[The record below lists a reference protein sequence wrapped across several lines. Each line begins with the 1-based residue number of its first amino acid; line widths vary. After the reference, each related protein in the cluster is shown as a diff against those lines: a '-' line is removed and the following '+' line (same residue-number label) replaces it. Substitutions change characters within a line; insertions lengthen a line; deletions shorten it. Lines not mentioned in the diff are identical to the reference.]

1 MPRLRRSDCSGP
13 GIRRR
18 RRGRGFR
25 YERDDGTAVTDDD
38 ILTRIR
44 SLAIPPAWTDVWICP
59 WPHGHIQA
67 VGTDAAGRRQYRY
80 HDHWR
85 IHRDRQKFERV
96 AAFAAILPKLRA
108 RVAHDLAEP
117 GLGRDRV
124 VAAIVR
130 LLDVAFFRVGGDE
143 YAEAN
148 ETFGAASLHREHVHV
163 HGDVLRFNYP
173 AKGSIDRTIEV
184 RDQQVL
190 KVIVELRRRRTAS
203 PQLFAYRQ
211 GRRWVDV
218 HAPDVNDY
226 IKALAGDGFSAK
238 DFRTWSGTVLAAA
251 LLAEATSG
259 AAGDA
264 ALSSQSQRHRTEVQ
278 AIAQVAAYLGNTP
291 AVCRSAYIDPRVLDR
306 FENGETIVL
315 RELPE
320 GLNHPGR
327 YGAKGEK
334 RRRAVERAVVE
345 LLREDGPAIRKG

>member
-1 MPRLRRSDCSGP
+1 
-13 GIRRR
+13 
-18 RRGRGFR
+18 
-25 YERDDGTAVTDDD
+25 VTDVDT
-38 ILTRIR
+38 LTRIR
-44 SLAIPPAWTDVWICP
+44 SLTIPPAWTDVWICP

-67 VGTDAAGRRQYRY
+67 LGTDAAGRRQYRY

-96 AAFAAILPKLRA
+96 ADFATVLPKLRA
-108 RVAHDLAEP
+108 RVARDLAEP

-130 LLDVAFFRVGGDE
+130 LLDIAFFRVGGDE

-163 HGDVLRFNYP
+163 HGGVLRFKYP

-184 RDQQVL
+184 RDKQVL
-190 KVIVELRRRRTAS
+190 EVIVELRRRRTAS

-211 GRRWVDV
+211 GTRWVDV

-226 IKALAGDGFSAK
+226 IKSVAGDGFSAK
-238 DFRTWSGTVLAAA
+238 DFRTWSATVLTAAV
-251 LLAEATSG
+251 LAEAVSG

-264 ALSSQSQRHRTEVQ
+264 AASSHLQRHRTVVQ
-278 AIAQVAAYLGNTP
+278 AIARVAEYLGNTP

-306 FENGETIVL
+306 FENGEAIVL

-320 GLNHPGR
+320 GLKRPGR
-327 YGAKGEK
+327 YGTIGER

-345 LLREDGPAIRKG
+345 LMCEDGR